1 MRRSY
6 IGKIKEL
13 NKIIIS
19 DPSYG
24 KKGDMRFEK
33 TFNNNQNLDVQMNIN
48 DVDEILFYEK
58 EKYHARG
65 IEFSILI
72 KKPECIDISIDTSNN
87 LHCEPDKYEKMN
99 KVEIAMDS
107 SCIALGINKHA
118 DMITDS
124 KDDWQPG
131 CALKTGTDGVFGE
144 VKEIVNGNETQCIVI
159 YGYLDEDMDYS
170 YKDIKNYLVNN
181 FEIDDLFLEKE
192 IDEEKEYHRVIYK
205 EPGKEAEV
213 MKIGKD
219 LKSEQEVVGGLIE
232 TVPFTEH
239 TILVCNEEGK
249 LDGLLPN
256 IKYGNFDVIAG
267 NFFII
272 GNNEENCD
280 FRSLTDEEIDECMEK
295 IEELSFE
302 LNEEQ
307 EMQ

>member
-13 NKIIIS
+13 NKIIVS

-24 KKGDMRFEK
+24 KEDDMRFEK
-33 TFNNNQNLDVQMNIN
+33 NFNNKQNLDIQMNIN

-72 KKPECIDISIDTSNN
+72 KNPECIDISIDTSNN
-87 LHCEPDKYEKMN
+87 LHCESNKYEKMN

-107 SCIALGINKHA
+107 SCVALGINKHA

-131 CALKTGTDGVFGE
+131 CALKTGADGLFGE
-144 VKEIVNGNETQCIVI
+144 VKEIINGNETQCILI
-159 YGYLDEDMDYS
+159 YGYLDEDMGYTYEDL
-170 YKDIKNYLVNN
+170 KKYLVSN
-181 FEIDDLFLEKE
+181 FEIYDLLLERE

-205 EPGKEAEV
+205 EPGREPEI

-219 LKSEQEVVGGLIE
+219 LRAEQEAVGGNIE
-232 TVPFTEH
+232 TVPFTNG

-256 IKYGNFDVIAG
+256 IKYGDFDVIVG

-272 GNNEENCD
+272 GDDEENCD
-280 FRSLTDEEIDECMEK
+280 FRSLTEDEIDECMNK